1 MGGWHGVEV
10 GVQEAMRLSR
20 RMDCGRLQ
28 SSTKAHQAQRLLCPG
43 RGRVWVSQQ
52 GRGDYLMFSVWK
64 TEEEEEGERVGGGV
78 ARGFMRG
85 GEDVEE
91 IAGRK
96 AFHFVMVLVG
106 LEASIAAKRE
116 QDYLIAYP
124 SSGSFVGGVL
134 FSPAHLLQLQ
144 ARPFLF
150 IIQISP
156 MVLVVFHIIYIYF
169 VHFVFLQYT
178 FVLWNVPSLIAG
190 ACLFHGAR

>member
-1 MGGWHGVEV
+1 
-10 GVQEAMRLSR
+10 
-20 RMDCGRLQ
+20 
-28 SSTKAHQAQRLLCPG
+28 
-43 RGRVWVSQQ
+43 
-52 GRGDYLMFSVWK
+52 MFSVWK
-64 TEEEEEGERVGGGV
+64 TEEEEEGERVGCGV

-144 ARPFLF
+144 PRPLLF
-150 IIQISP
+150 VNGPGWFS
-156 MVLVVFHIIYIYF
+156 HNIYISSISYLSNTRLF
-169 VHFVFLQYT
+169 CGMSH
-178 FVLWNVPSLIAG
+178 PSFTHSYPAG